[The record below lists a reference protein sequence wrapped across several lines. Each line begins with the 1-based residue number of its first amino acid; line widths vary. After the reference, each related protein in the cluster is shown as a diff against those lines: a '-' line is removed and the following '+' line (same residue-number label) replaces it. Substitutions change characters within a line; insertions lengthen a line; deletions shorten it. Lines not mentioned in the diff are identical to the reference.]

1 MSVNLWYNPI
11 AMLKYPPKLLWWII
25 SLYIL
30 HFSLCN
36 FSSDF
41 KRTYSL
47 VRKFNTFTETR
58 THYKKLMLW
67 NLILLK
73 TLKLYQRVINKSVTY
88 KVIFHHW
95 TVSRI
100 FSMLQQMGKKIKL
113 VKKRAFIECF
123 REFENYIS
131 FYVKIYIFKVILVFC
146 LKFKYFSFQHNNI
159 CFILWCS

>member
-1 MSVNLWYNPI
+1 MRIIIASINLWYNPTT
-11 AMLKYPPKLLWWII
+11 MPKYPQKLRWCLRAVFGRQ
-25 SLYIL
+25 
-30 HFSLCN
+30 FSLWN

-41 KRTYSL
+41 KGTHSL
-47 VRKFNTFTETR
+47 VRKFNTFTETH

-95 TVSRI
+95 TASRI

-131 FYVKIYIFKVILVFC
+131 FYVTIYIF
-146 LKFKYFSFQHNNI
+146 
-159 CFILWCS
+159 

>member
-1 MSVNLWYNPI
+1 
-11 AMLKYPPKLLWWII
+11 MLKYLQKLRWCLRA
-25 SLYIL
+25 LYTL
-30 HFSLCN
+30 RFSLCN

-41 KRTYSL
+41 KGTYPL

-58 THYKKLMLW
+58 TLYKKLMLW

-73 TLKLYQRVINKSVTY
+73 TLKPYQRVINKSVTY

-123 REFENYIS
+123 QEFENYIS
-131 FYVKIYIFKVILVFC
+131 FYVKKYFLKVVLVFC
-146 LKFKYFSFQHNNI
+146 LKFKYFPFAHHNSY
-159 CFILWCS
+159 FIVQIL